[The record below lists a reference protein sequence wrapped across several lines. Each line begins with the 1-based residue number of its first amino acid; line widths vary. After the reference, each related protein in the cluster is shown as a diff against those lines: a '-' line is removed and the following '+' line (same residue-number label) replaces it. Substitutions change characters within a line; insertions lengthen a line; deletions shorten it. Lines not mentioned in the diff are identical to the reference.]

1 MSTLFGTKIKD
12 TYEGLL
18 KVSDNVGITSTK
30 KIITDGLGNDS
41 SVYISSEDFQI
52 STLIN

>member
-12 TYEGLL
+12 TYDGLL

-30 KIITDGLGNDS
+30 KIIKAGYERWQNETN
-41 SVYISSEDFQI
+41 
-52 STLIN
+52 